1 MTEDVRGK
9 GDDGK
14 LLYCSFCGK
23 SQHEVRKLIAGPSVF
38 VCDECVELCND
49 IIREELEDKA
59 EQGREKLPRP
69 HEIKT
74 VLDDYVI
81 GQERAK
87 KTLAVAVYNHYKRLQ
102 TRGATNKAKDDVEIA
117 KSNVLLIGP
126 SGSGKTLMCET
137 LSRVLGVPFVTANAT
152 SLAQARFVNDEIEAI
167 LQRLLEKAGDNINRA
182 QQGIIFIDEIDKLK
196 ATPDQ
201 PRATSGES
209 VQHALLKIM
218 EGAPVKI
225 GDGRFVD
232 TTNMLF
238 ICGGAFVGIEDIMAK
253 THGYGFLSTTA
264 ADDPGVLDRLNSRVK
279 PTDLFQFG
287 LIPEFT
293 GRLPIIAR
301 FQELEKK
308 MLIRILTEPK
318 NSIYNQFREILKNEG
333 VELNVADKVFGQIA
347 DIAIEYKTGARSL
360 RGIFEEL
367 ITPILYLMW
376 QGRNNVTKVG
386 TASGSCS
393 SSSPTILPPL
403 LRASDRPPPPLHV
416 PAAALFGQPVIRGRP

>member
-1 MTEDVRGK
+1 MAALHEGNPTLLDKRVKPSFIVR
-9 GDDGK
+9 
-14 LLYCSFCGK
+14 Y
-23 SQHEVRKLIAGPSVF
+23 
-38 VCDECVELCND
+38 
-49 IIREELEDKA
+49 
-59 EQGREKLPRP
+59 
-69 HEIKT
+69 
-74 VLDDYVI
+74 LDQYVI
-81 GQERAK
+81 GQDEAK
-87 KTLAVAVYNHYKRLQ
+87 KILAVAVYSHYRKV
-102 TRGATNKAKDDVEIA
+102 AKMQQDGVEIA

-137 LSRVLGVPFVTANAT
+137 LSRVLSVPFVTANAT
-152 SLAQARFVNDEIEAI
+152 SLAQTRFVNDEIEAI
-167 LQRLLEKAGDNINRA
+167 LQRLLEKAENNVNRA

-253 THGYGFLSTTA
+253 THGYGFLSTSA
-264 ADDPGVLDRLNSRVK
+264 ADDAGVLERLNTRVK

-308 MLIRILTEPK
+308 MLVRILTEPK
-318 NSIYNQFREILKNEG
+318 NSIYNQFREIFKNEG
-333 VELNVADKVFGQIA
+333 VELNVAEKVFGQIA
-347 DIAIEYKTGARSL
+347 DIAIEYRTGARSL

-367 ITPILYLMW
+367 ITPILYAVPDDATIS
-376 QGRNNVTKVG
+376 RVDI
-386 TASGSCS
+386 ASLFS
-393 SSSPTILPPL
+393 
-403 LRASDRPPPPLHV
+403 A
-416 PAAALFGQPVIRGRP
+416 PAYTRGPRDVA